1 MIKHNFFLTLTSH
14 QCGHIHVQ
22 HFVQPKHVDDLT
34 HKIYY
39 KITYKVYSDFTN
51 QVTLQWYNKILVD
64 AIFWITE
71 TYSANFLN
79 RMVRSS
85 PQMFIMT
92 DDRVMK

>member
-34 HKIYY
+34 HIIYDR
-39 KITYKVYSDFTN
+39 ITYKVYSDYLSN
-51 QVTLQWYNKILVD
+51 QVTLQWYNKLLVE

-71 TYSANFLN
+71 TYSANILN
-79 RMVRSS
+79 MMVVAVPNVHYDGR
-85 PQMFIMT
+85 
-92 DDRVMK
+92 

>member
-34 HKIYY
+34 HIIYDR
-39 KITYKVYSDFTN
+39 ITYKGSSFMYYKRITN

-71 TYSANFLN
+71 TYSANILN

-85 PQMFIMT
+85 PQCSL
-92 DDRVMK
+92 

>member
-34 HKIYY
+34 HKIYDRIIN
-39 KITYKVYSDFTN
+39 KIYSDWLYLTN
-51 QVTLQWYNKILVD
+51 QVTLQWYNQFLVD

-71 TYSANFLN
+71 TYSANILN

-85 PQMFIMT
+85 PQCSL
-92 DDRVMK
+92 